1 MVNIIWS
8 FFIVSGIVYSLLTGK
23 MDAMNTTIL
32 DSCGTSLKMLMEIF
46 PVIALWM
53 GIMKIAEDSLLLK
66 KLSTL
71 IYPILKRIFP
81 EIPKGDVSL
90 SLIASNIISNIFGLG
105 SAATPFGL
113 KAMSALQNLNKK
125 KDTASNSM
133 INFLVL
139 NTSGLTIIPTT
150 VISLRIMYGSTNPM
164 KIISGCIIAT
174 ICSTVGGLFVS
185 YVFSRRK
192 KY

>member
-1 MVNIIWS
+1 M
-8 FFIVSGIVYSLLTGK
+8 
-23 MDAMNTTIL
+23 
-32 DSCGTSLKMLMEIF
+32 
-46 PVIALWM
+46 
-53 GIMKIAEDSLLLK
+53 
-66 KLSTL
+66 STL
-71 IYPILKRIFP
+71 PGE
-81 EIPKGDVSL
+81 EIVTF
-90 SLIASNIISNIFGLG
+90 ISVICLCN
-105 SAATPFGL
+105 
-113 KAMSALQNLNKK
+113 NK
-125 KDTASNSM
+125 KDTATRSM
-133 INFLVL
+133 ITFLVL